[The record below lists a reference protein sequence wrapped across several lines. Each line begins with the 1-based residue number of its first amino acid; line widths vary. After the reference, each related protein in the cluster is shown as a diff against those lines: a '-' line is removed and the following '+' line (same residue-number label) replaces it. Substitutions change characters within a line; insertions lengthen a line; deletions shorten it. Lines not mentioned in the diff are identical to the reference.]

1 MFLLI
6 GTRTCLYRD
15 SHFLLYYYYQ
25 DGREQMLK
33 KQKKMSLGELR
44 CWRGEKNTK
53 CHRKS
58 LTIPSCTLFWAKS
71 QS

>member
-6 GTRTCLYRD
+6 GTRTCLNTD
-15 SHFLLYYYYQ
+15 SNFLLYCYYQ
-25 DGREQMLK
+25 NGKEQMPE

-53 CHRKS
+53 CNRTS

-71 QS
+71 Q